1 MNKKLVSLL
10 VISFFALT
18 VVLSAAPAKAEQGE
32 WITNYIIR
40 DLDTQATIMS
50 GSGGFVTGD
59 SLLQGAKIQVD
70 MTISVPITVPDSTVT
85 LKTSLQKALGK
96 DVYWS
101 LPASDYP
108 VQNYNPNTQ
117 TVVLSQTKGTYSIT
131 CYGTI
136 PDGLTTSGSTST
148 TGQQI
153 HLPYAFEV
161 ITLTGPNSQKLDQIK
176 PWVID
181 ERIQDYYNLNSQ
193 ANNTYGRL
201 QVDGAAA
208 AYLQLY
214 KNVMDGAASQA
225 QEGFVD
231 NAITS
236 LNQLIVN
243 EPPPVEATAS
253 MMDTL
258 FIPVAGALAA
268 VAIIGIVLFFR
279 AKGKAGYVTQVVED
293 QIRDLE
299 GLTLRASKVDRSLS
313 AGLETIEERLKRA
326 VGA

>member
-18 VVLSAAPAKAEQGE
+18 LVLSATPAKAEQGE
-32 WITNYIIR
+32 WITNYTIKY
-40 DLDTQATIMS
+40 LDTQATIKT
-50 GSGGFVTGD
+50 GINGVVTGTD
-59 SLLQGAKIQVD
+59 LLQGSKVQVD
-70 MTISVPITVPDSTVT
+70 MTITVPITVPDSTIT
-85 LKTSLQKALGK
+85 LSTNLQKAAGK
-96 DVYWS
+96 DVYWA
-101 LPASDYP
+101 LITADYP

-117 TVVLSQTKGTYSIT
+117 TVTFSQAKGSLVIT

-136 PDGLTTSGSTST
+136 PNGLTTSTSSTG
-148 TGQQI
+148 TGQEI
-153 HLPYAFEV
+153 HLPNAFTV
-161 ITLTGPNSQKLDQIK
+161 ISLTGPNSQQLDQIK

-181 ERIQDYYNLNSQ
+181 EKIQQYYGLNSQ
-193 ANNTYGRL
+193 ANNTYSQL
-201 QVDGAAA
+201 QIDGAAP

-214 KNVMDGAASQA
+214 NNVMQGAASQA

-231 NAITS
+231 NAIA
-236 LNQLIVN
+236 QLQQLVVN

-258 FIPVAGALAA
+258 FIPVAAALAA
-268 VAIIGIVLFFR
+268 VAVIGIVLFFR
-279 AKGKAGYVTQVVED
+279 AKGKAGYVSQVVED

>member
-18 VVLSAAPAKAEQGE
+18 LVLSATPAKAEQGE
-32 WITNYIIR
+32 WITNYTIKY
-40 DLDTQATIMS
+40 LDTQATIKT
-50 GSGGFVTGD
+50 GINGVVTGTD
-59 SLLQGAKIQVD
+59 LLQGSKVQVD
-70 MTISVPITVPDSTVT
+70 MTITVPITVPDSTIT
-85 LKTSLQKALGK
+85 LSTNLQKAAGK
-96 DVYWS
+96 DVYWA
-101 LPASDYP
+101 LITADYP

-117 TVVLSQTKGTYSIT
+117 TVTFSQAKGSLVIT

-136 PDGLTTSGSTST
+136 PSGLTTSTSSTG
-148 TGQQI
+148 TGQEI
-153 HLPYAFEV
+153 HLPNAFTL
-161 ITLTGPNSQKLDQIK
+161 ITLTGPNSQQLDQIK

-181 ERIQDYYNLNSQ
+181 EKIQQYYGLNSQ
-193 ANNTYGRL
+193 ANNTYSQL
-201 QVDGAAA
+201 QIDGAAP

-214 KNVMDGAASQA
+214 NNVMQGAASQ
-225 QEGFVD
+225 
-231 NAITS
+231 
-236 LNQLIVN
+236 QLVVN

-268 VAIIGIVLFFR
+268 VAVIGIVLFFR
-279 AKGKAGYVTQVVED
+279 AKGKAGYVSQVVED